1 MNLGSNRWKANYI
14 CDKCGRK
21 IQYIAQKGFVG
32 INHYYK
38 STRGKSV
45 PSKDFDLCEIC
56 EKEFRQW
63 LKEKPVTIDII
74 GLFPLYGKDIL
85 KHGKQSN
92 S

>member
-45 PSKDFDLCEIC
+45 PSKDFDLCNSCESKLREWLNTREIPTM
-56 EKEFRQW
+56 EE
-63 LKEKPVTIDII
+63 VISI
-74 GLFPLYGKDIL
+74 FPQYEEGIWKT
-85 KHGKQSN
+85 K
-92 S
+92 